1 MAWHTNSDLE
11 FLRRLSSSDLKD
23 LFDALVYD
31 EDNTTRMNEELTD
44 STEYKRYGRD
54 YAKYPTRIAEELQCY
69 GGNTFINF
77 FRNEGVLY
85 KEILCEVRNKLKV
98 NYNKK
103 SDTTL
108 IEENMLSSI
117 LQKSLEEMD
126 DKEVKEMC
134 DELSIKNTDNLNRQA
149 LSAATLT
156 LFKAGGSHSY
166 ALAIAVADAM
176 VRQTLG
182 HGLSSV
188 VGKVVL
194 KKTLGI
200 LAGPIG
206 WVITGAL
213 VSINLAGPAYRVT
226 IPACVLIA
234 ALRLK
239 LEQEAKQKAEREA
252 NKTKKYGIWLSSFS
266 LV

>member
-1 MAWHTNSDLE
+1 MAYKYDRDLE
-11 FLRRLSSSDLKD
+11 FLKQLESSDLLD
-23 LFDALVYD
+23 LFEVLVFGKD
-31 EDNTTRMNEELTD
+31 GEKRHNEKLT
-44 STEYKRYGRD
+44 SSIEYKRHGDD
-54 YAKYPTRIAEELQCY
+54 YAKYPTRIAEELQRY

-176 VRQTLG
+176 V
-182 HGLSSV
+182 
-188 VGKVVL
+188 
-194 KKTLGI
+194 KKL
-200 LAGPIG
+200 
-206 WVITGAL
+206 
-213 VSINLAGPAYRVT
+213 
-226 IPACVLIA
+226 
-234 ALRLK
+234 
-239 LEQEAKQKAEREA
+239 
-252 NKTKKYGIWLSSFS
+252 
-266 LV
+266 